1 MKPWYKEL
9 FENYAQTYD
18 REVFTQGTL
27 QECDF
32 IERETGGDQSRK
44 ILDVGCGTGRHDIE
58 LARRGYRV
66 TGIDLSESQL
76 AHARA
81 KAREAGVEASFIQ
94 ADARELAFR
103 EEFDVALMICE
114 GAFPLM
120 ETDRENFRIL
130 GGIAAALRPGGKL
143 ILTTLSVLYPLFHSV
158 KDFVTGKLVDGEMSG
173 HSFDLLTFRDHSI
186 LEIAD
191 DNGKQRKLT
200 CNERYYA
207 PSEMTW
213 LLDSLGFSRVEIFGG
228 VIGAFSRDKKL
239 TPDDFEMLVI
249 ADK

>member
-9 FENYAQTYD
+9 FEDYAQTYD

-32 IERETGGDQSRK
+32 IEREIGGDKSRK

-130 GGIAAALRPGGKL
+130 GAASR
-143 ILTTLSVLYPLFHSV
+143 
-158 KDFVTGKLVDGEMSG
+158 
-173 HSFDLLTFRDHSI
+173 R
-186 LEIAD
+186 
-191 DNGKQRKLT
+191 R
-200 CNERYYA
+200 CA
-207 PSEMTW
+207 PAAS
-213 LLDSLGFSRVEIFGG
+213 
-228 VIGAFSRDKKL
+228 
-239 TPDDFEMLVI
+239 
-249 ADK
+249 